1 MSIQVKSLKE
11 KLEEDKLNAENII
24 KRVEIREMSLKEQ
37 IKSLTEKVYTSE
49 NDKQRM
55 LFEKSVSSNEFEER

>member
-1 MSIQVKSLKE
+1 
-11 KLEEDKLNAENII
+11 
-24 KRVEIREMSLKEQ
+24 MSLKEQ